1 MSSTGTTESDT
12 VSDAHDPAKR
22 PPFLAVVG
30 PRVSEAASIAAT
42 LIPGVTPLVH
52 APHSASPSRLRATLA
67 AMRQSDT
74 PLVVATDS
82 AAAVRDADRVLVT
95 DAGVVI
101 EDGIPTDLLAVPGR
115 YAQWYGDEIGANF
128 SDPGKDVADE

>member
-1 MSSTGTTESDT
+1 MTSTGTTDSPA
-12 VSDAHDPAKR
+12 VSDARDPSRR

-42 LIPGVTPLVH
+42 LVPGVAPLVR
-52 APHSASPSRLRATLA
+52 APHSTSPSRLRATLE
-67 AMRQSDT
+67 AMRRSDA

-82 AAAVRDADRVLVT
+82 PAAVRDADQILVT
-95 DAGVVI
+95 DGGVVV
-101 EDGIPTDLLAVPGR
+101 ERGTSTALLAVPGL

-128 SDPGKDVADE
+128 TDPGKDVADE